1 MMDKEL
7 LRGLEEHHRVI
18 RVGLTLIQSHC
29 ATDCANIAGL
39 EKARLDLTRA
49 SRERS
54 AFVSD
59 CIIPRLLE
67 TADSDDRAALSVNER
82 GKQSSALLFLLP
94 HLARPVDT

>member
-49 SRERS
+49 SRER
-54 AFVSD
+54 
-59 CIIPRLLE
+59 
-67 TADSDDRAALSVNER
+67 
-82 GKQSSALLFLLP
+82 
-94 HLARPVDT
+94 